1 MICCWSVIQVN
12 IHRLK
17 LKHRFLILL
26 STFFIGFAVYGAV
39 SFLTLN
45 ALKVNGPLYQ
55 DIVQN
60 KDLVAD
66 VLPPPE
72 YIIESY
78 LVTLQMMA
86 ADGPAQ
92 GRLLERL
99 KVLKGEYDTRHEV
112 WAKAHLDA
120 QLGPL
125 LLKVAHTPAMAF
137 YDAAFNK
144 LVPALAAGD
153 RAGAATVMQGM
164 AALYEEHRKAIDE
177 VVRLAVAGSERDE
190 AKGARQI
197 DTALLVMLGVLV
209 CSLGA
214 GLAIAWYILRG
225 LVRRLG
231 GEPDYAAD
239 ICRQVAAGRLDV
251 AVEVQGDQQD
261 SLLASIRAMQ
271 QTLAGTVSG
280 IQNAADTLALGTSE
294 ISAGNEDLAVRT
306 EQQTAS
312 LEEATRAVQAL
323 TDNVHNN
330 ARDAE
335 QASALARTASSI
347 AENGGVVVGDVVRT
361 MERISASSAKI
372 VDIIG
377 VIDGIAFQTNILAL
391 NAAVEAARAGEQ
403 GRGFAVVASEVRS
416 LAQRSAT
423 AAKEI
428 KVLIDASVQQMQA
441 GSTMVGQAGST
452 MVEVVGSVR
461 EVSDIIGRISI
472 ASQEQSE
479 GIERV
484 HQSVNQMETV
494 AVQNAALVEEAAAAA
509 ASLREQAEALKRTV
523 GNFSIGEEWAG
534 AGSARSANAAPAAA
548 PMREMRKA
556 PLQLPVA

>member
-1 MICCWSVIQVN
+1 MTCCWSVIQVN

-39 SFLTLN
+39 SFHTLD

-86 ADGPAQ
+86 ADGAAQ
-92 GRLLERL
+92 GRLVERL

-112 WAKAHLDA
+112 WVKARLDA

-125 LLKVAHTPAMAF
+125 LLKAAHTPAMAF
-137 YDAAFNK
+137 YEAAFNQ

-164 AALYEEHRKAIDE
+164 GALYEEHRKAIDE

-214 GLAIAWYILRG
+214 GLAVAWYILRG
-225 LVRRLG
+225 LLHRLG
-231 GEPDYAAD
+231 GEPAYAAD

-251 AVEVQGDQQD
+251 AVEVQGDQHD

-347 AENGGVVVGDVVRT
+347 AENGGVVVSDVVRT

-403 GRGFAVVASEVRS
+403 GRGFAVVAGEVRS

-428 KVLIDASVQQMQA
+428 KALIDASVQQMQA
-441 GSTMVGQAGST
+441 GSAMVGQAGNT

-472 ASQEQSE
+472 ASQEQSD

-523 GNFSIGEEWAG
+523 GNFSIGAEWTS
-534 AGSARSANAAPAAA
+534 SACIANAAPTAA
-548 PMREMRKA
+548 PTRAARKT

>member
-1 MICCWSVIQVN
+1 MN

-92 GRLLERL
+92 GRLVERL

-112 WAKAHLDA
+112 WVKARLDA

-125 LLKVAHTPAMAF
+125 LLQSAHTPAMAF
-137 YDAAFNK
+137 YDAAFGK

-153 RAGAATVMQGM
+153 HAGAATVMQGM

-197 DTALLVMLGVLV
+197 DTALLAMLGVLA

-214 GLAIAWYILRG
+214 GMAVAWYILRG
-225 LVRRLG
+225 LLHRLG

-251 AVEVQGDQQD
+251 AVQVRGDQQG

-280 IQNAADTLALGTSE
+280 IQSAADTLALGTSE

-312 LEEATRAVQAL
+312 LEEAARAVQAL

-347 AENGGVVVGDVVRT
+347 AEDGGVVVGDVVRT

-403 GRGFAVVASEVRS
+403 GRGFAVVAGELRS

-441 GSTMVGQAGST
+441 GSTMVGQAGNT
-452 MVEVVGSVR
+452 MVKVVSSVR
-461 EVSDIIGRISI
+461 EVSDIIGRIST
-472 ASQEQSE
+472 ASQEQSD

-523 GNFSIGEEWAG
+523 GNFSIGAEWTG
-534 AGSARSANAAPAAA
+534 AGSAGISSSVVPGSAARTPGRN
-548 PMREMRKA
+548 A
-556 PLQLPVA
+556 PLQLPLE

>member
-1 MICCWSVIQVN
+1 MD

-26 STFFIGFAVYGAV
+26 STFFVGFAVYGAV
-39 SFLTLN
+39 SFYTLN

-86 ADGPAQ
+86 ADGAAQ
-92 GRLLERL
+92 TRLVERL
-99 KVLKGEYDTRHEV
+99 KTLKGEYDTRHEV
-112 WAKAHLDA
+112 WVKARLDA

-125 LLKVAHTPAMAF
+125 LLKSAHTPAIAF
-137 YDAAFNK
+137 YDAAFTK
-144 LVPALAAGD
+144 LVPALNAGD
-153 RAGAATVMQGM
+153 HAAATAIMQSM
-164 AALYEEHRKAIDE
+164 ATLYEEHRRAIDE
-177 VVRLAVAGSERDE
+177 VVKLAVAGSERGE
-190 AKGARQI
+190 SKGAQQI
-197 DTALLVMLGVLV
+197 ETARLVMLAVLLG
-209 CSLGA
+209 SLAA
-214 GLAIAWYILRG
+214 GLAVAWYILRG
-225 LVRRLG
+225 LLHRLG
-231 GEPDYAAD
+231 GEPAYAAD
-239 ICRQVAAGRLDV
+239 ICRQVAAGRLDL
-251 AVEVQGDQQD
+251 AVEVRGDQQG

-280 IQNAADTLALGTSE
+280 IQSAADTLALGTNE
-294 ISAGNEDLAVRT
+294 ISAGNQDLASRT
-306 EQQTAS
+306 EQQSAS

-361 MERISASSAKI
+361 MELISASSAKI

-403 GRGFAVVASEVRS
+403 GRGFAVVAGEVRS

-441 GSTMVGQAGST
+441 GSNMVGQAGST

-461 EVSDIIGRISI
+461 QVSDIIGRISA

-509 ASLREQAEALKRTV
+509 ASLREQAEALKGTV
-523 GNFSIGEEWAG
+523 GNFSIGAEWLTA
-534 AGSARSANAAPAAA
+534 APAPTGSARK
-548 PMREMRKA
+548 PMLRI
-556 PLQLPVA
+556 PVV